1 MPANFL
7 HGVETIELESGARPI
22 RGVKSAVI
30 GLVGTAP
37 LYEIAPANR
46 KVNEPVLIQSQKDA
60 ATYFG
65 SGQPGYT
72 IPQAL
77 DAIFDQGKGIAV
89 VVNVLDPD
97 THKTNVVGE
106 SKTFGT
112 DDTLALAH
120 RGVSG
125 VTVTHTTGSPTY
137 VVNTDYT
144 LNAVTGVITRKATG
158 SIAEGQT
165 VLITYDYVDPALIAA
180 SDVIGTVDGSGN
192 RTGMQA
198 WKDSYNLFG
207 FFPKIL
213 IAPEFCEMDSV
224 AAELDVLAEALR
236 AICIV
241 DAPHTTTYAEA
252 VAGRGP
258 AGTINFSHSSDRMVL
273 CYPHVKRYDLIQDA
287 TVLEGMSGRVAGVI
301 AARDVEKGYWWSPS
315 NAEIK
320 GITGV
325 EIKLTAMINDA
336 SCEVNLLNEAGIMT
350 LFNSYGTGIRTW
362 GNRSSAYPS
371 VTTPI
376 QFIPVRR
383 VADMIHESVEY
394 SMLQFIDFPINQALI
409 DSIAESVN
417 GFIRTLVGRGAILD
431 GKCWYDAAK
440 NPAAEV
446 AAGHLTFDIEYMP
459 PVPAERISFE
469 SYINTDYL
477 KNLGGE

>member
-1 MPANFL
+1 MSANFL
-7 HGVETIELESGARPI
+7 HGVETIELDSGARAI
-22 RGVKSAVI
+22 TGVKSAVI
-30 GLVGTAP
+30 GIVGTAP
-37 LYEIAPANR
+37 LYEIAAADQ

-65 SGQPGYT
+65 SGQAGFT
-72 IPQAL
+72 ISQAL
-77 DAIFDQGKGIAV
+77 DAIFDQGKGIAI

-97 THKTNVVGE
+97 THKSDVTGE

-112 DDTLALAH
+112 DDTMTLAH
-120 RGVSG
+120 RGVSS
-125 VTVTHTTGSPTY
+125 VVVTHTTGTPTY
-137 VVNTDYT
+137 VLDTDYS
-144 LNAVTGVITRKATG
+144 LNAITGVITRLDG

-165 VLITYDYVDPALIAA
+165 VLIDYSWVDPSLVLSADI
-180 SDVIGTVDGSGN
+180 IGTVDGNGN

-213 IAPEFCEMDSV
+213 IAPEYCETDSV
-224 AAELDVLAEALR
+224 AAEMDVLAEALR

-241 DAPHTTTYAEA
+241 DAPHTTTYAGA
-252 VAGRGP
+252 ITGRGP
-258 AGTINFSHSSDRMVL
+258 SGTINFYHSSDRMVL
-273 CYPHVKRYDLIQDA
+273 CFPHVKRYDLIQDA
-287 TVLEGMSGRVAGVI
+287 TVLEGMSARVAGVI

-325 EIKLTAMINDA
+325 EIKLTAMINDPT
-336 SCEVNLLNEAGIMT
+336 SEVNLLNENGIMT
-350 LFNSYGTGIRTW
+350 LFNSFGTGIRTW

-409 DSIAESVN
+409 DAITESVN
-417 GFIRTLVGRGAILD
+417 GFIRTLVGRGAVLD
-431 GKCWYDAAK
+431 GKCWYDTAK
-440 NPAAEV
+440 NPAVEI

-459 PVPAERISFE
+459 PIPAERITFE